1 MKLRNSLRVFLD
13 PIVMLGAV
21 GVGVILFIAAVIL
34 LLVTRTLPAPT
45 GVPTAAITIVAF
57 PTVTP
62 VPTSTP
68 SGLRTPTPLPEP
80 PPQPGGIHPGAL
92 VQITGTGGDGL
103 RLRVEPGLENEIL
116 FIGRESEVFRVQDG
130 PAEVDDFIWWF
141 LISSDNSA
149 RQGWAVSDYLIL
161 VQTP

>member
-1 MKLRNSLRVFLD
+1 MNLRNSLRVFLN
-13 PIVMLGAV
+13 PIVMLAAV

-34 LLVTRTLPAPT
+34 LLVTRTLPAPE

-68 SGLRTPTPLPEP
+68 SGLRTLTPLPES

-103 RLRVEPGLENEIL
+103 RLRVEPGLDNEIL

-149 RQGWAVSDYLIL
+149 RQGWAVADYLIL

>member
-1 MKLRNSLRVFLD
+1 MNLRNSLRVFLN
-13 PIVMLGAV
+13 PIVMLAAV

-34 LLVTRTLPAPT
+34 LLVTRTFPAPT
-45 GVPTAAITIVAF
+45 GVPTAAITVVAF

-68 SGLRTPTPLPEP
+68 SGLRTLTPLPESP
-80 PPQPGGIHPGAL
+80 SQPGGIHPGAL

-130 PAEVDDFIWWF
+130 SAEVDDFIWWF

-149 RQGWAVSDYLIL
+149 RQGWAVADYLIL
-161 VQTP
+161 IQTP

>member
-1 MKLRNSLRVFLD
+1 
-13 PIVMLGAV
+13 MLGAV

-45 GVPTAAITIVAF
+45 GVPTAAITVVAF

-68 SGLRTPTPLPEP
+68 SGLRTPTPLPEK
-80 PPQPGGIHPGAL
+80 PQPGGIHPGAL

-103 RLRVEPGLENEIL
+103 RLRVEPGLEKEIL